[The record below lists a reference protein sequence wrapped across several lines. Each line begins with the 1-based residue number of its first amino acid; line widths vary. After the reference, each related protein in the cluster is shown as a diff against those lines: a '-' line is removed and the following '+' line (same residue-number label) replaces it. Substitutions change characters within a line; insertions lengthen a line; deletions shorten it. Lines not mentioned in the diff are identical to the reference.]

1 MSRCLVPFASLLA
14 ALPALSV
21 SAPVS
26 SVSTAGLPIVFEPG
40 NVRDA
45 PEVKFLARAHRFNLL
60 LTNSAA
66 ILRHHRGGG
75 SPTGLAIEWLGAN
88 PHASLEGVSRTG
100 GTSNYLF
107 SSLSAHCLRS
117 VPHYQRVRYD
127 SLYPGI
133 DLVFYDNNG
142 KLEFDFV
149 LSPGADLSDIRLAA
163 RGARAMRIDD
173 AGDLV
178 LGTARGEFRLAKP
191 LLYQPSPQGNRP
203 VEGGFV
209 LEGGNSF
216 SFRTGPY
223 DRQQPL
229 IIDPTLSTSYIG
241 GQDVDIVSSV
251 ATDSSGNIYITGYTA
266 STAFPVSTTPLK
278 NSLIAGD
285 ADAFVMKLN
294 PTMTTIL
301 YSTYLGGSFP
311 DYGRAITVD
320 STGAA
325 YITGST
331 IGRFPTTTGAFREL
345 ASVTPAPFVAK
356 LDPSG
361 ATLSYATYLDGA
373 GAGMAIAVDSSGS
386 AYVAGSTYT
395 ATFTTTTG
403 AFQRT
408 YAGGTDG
415 FVVKLNPTGSSQVYS
430 TFLGGSSEDQITGI
444 RVDSSGAAYVA
455 GFTSSTDFPV
465 TAGAYRN
472 ANSGSTDAF
481 VAKINSTGAA
491 LVYSTF
497 LGGSNLDRAHGIDI
511 NSSGEAYVAGQT
523 YSSSF
528 PTTPGAFRTT
538 HGGAADGFVARLN
551 AAGSGLLYSTFLG
564 GAGTCL
570 VNDPFRQYA
579 CDGAFS
585 VALDSAGQAWVA
597 GVAGNGF
604 PLSGAIQPSAGGNGD
619 AFVAQLNAAG
629 TSLPFSTYIGGGAG
643 DVALSVAVS
652 GAGGTIVA
660 GFTNSTD
667 LPVNSLQTT
676 RGGGA
681 AEGFLSLLPTCSVT
695 LGSSGSFFPK
705 TAGTYLLDVFAAPG
719 CAWSASTDASW
730 VTLNTNAGVSNGQA
744 SYTVAAN
751 TGSARTAHIW
761 VAGQT
766 YTIQQVSG
774 QCITLASA
782 SSWFPQSGGAYSL
795 QVFASCPWTTSVNVN
810 WITGVT
816 PSGSGDGVIQYTVAA
831 NTSTSSRTGQ
841 IDVSGTTF
849 AVNQVGGPAGLSCS
863 YSLSR
868 GSDSFAADG
877 GSSSLLV
884 STQSGCQWTT
894 STNSS
899 WLTITA
905 GLAGSGE
912 GVIGYSADRNTSGT
926 VRSVAVSVAGQSLV
940 VTQAP

>member
-1 MSRCLVPFASLLA
+1 
-14 ALPALSV
+14 
-21 SAPVS
+21 
-26 SVSTAGLPIVFEPG
+26 
-40 NVRDA
+40 
-45 PEVKFLARAHRFNLL
+45 
-60 LTNSAA
+60 
-66 ILRHHRGGG
+66 
-75 SPTGLAIEWLGAN
+75 
-88 PHASLEGVSRTG
+88 
-100 GTSNYLF
+100 
-107 SSLSAHCLRS
+107 
-117 VPHYQRVRYD
+117 
-127 SLYPGI
+127 
-133 DLVFYDNNG
+133 
-142 KLEFDFV
+142 
-149 LSPGADLSDIRLAA
+149 
-163 RGARAMRIDD
+163 
-173 AGDLV
+173 
-178 LGTARGEFRLAKP
+178 
-191 LLYQPSPQGNRP
+191 
-203 VEGGFV
+203 
-209 LEGGNSF
+209 
-216 SFRTGPY
+216 
-223 DRQQPL
+223 
-229 IIDPTLSTSYIG
+229 
-241 GQDVDIVSSV
+241 
-251 ATDSSGNIYITGYTA
+251 
-266 STAFPVSTTPLK
+266 
-278 NSLIAGD
+278 
-285 ADAFVMKLN
+285 MKLN

-325 YITGST
+325 YITGSS

-361 ATLSYATYLDGA
+361 AALSYATYLDGA
-373 GAGMAIAVDSSGS
+373 GAGMAIAVDSGGS

-455 GFTSSTDFPV
+455 GFTSSTDFPA

-481 VAKINSTGAA
+481 VTKINSAGSA

-497 LGGSNLDRAHGIDI
+497 LGGSNVDRAHGIDI

-528 PTTPGAFRTT
+528 PTTAGAFRAS
-538 HGGAADGFVARLN
+538 HGGAADGFVTRLN

-570 VNDPFRQYA
+570 VNDPFRQYI

-585 VALDSAGQAWVA
+585 ISVDSTAQAWVA
-597 GVAGNGF
+597 GIAGPGF
-604 PLSGAIQPSAGGNGD
+604 PLSGAIQPSPGGSGD
-619 AFVAQLNAAG
+619 AFVAQLNASG
-629 TSLPFSTYIGGGAG
+629 TSLPFSTYIGGGGG

-652 GAGGTIVA
+652 GSGGTIVA

-676 RGGGA
+676 RGGGG
-681 AEGFLSLLPTCSVT
+681 AEGFLSLLSTCSVT

-705 TAGTYLLDVFAAPG
+705 TAGAYLLDVSSAPG
-719 CAWSASTDASW
+719 CAWSTSTDASW
-730 VTLNTNAGVSNGQA
+730 VALNTTAGVGNGQV

-751 TGSARTAHIW
+751 AGPSRTAHIT

-766 YTIQQVSG
+766 YTIQQVTG
-774 QCITLASA
+774 QCITLANTG
-782 SSWFPQSGGAYSL
+782 SWFPQSGGAYNL
-795 QVFASCPWTTSVNVN
+795 QVFASCPWTASVNVN

-816 PSGSGDGVIQYTVAA
+816 PAGSGDGVIQFTLAA
-831 NTSTSSRTGQ
+831 NNSSSSRTGQ
-841 IDVSGTTF
+841 IDVSGSTYT
-849 AVNQVGGPAGLSCS
+849 VNQVGGPAGLSCS

-868 GSDSFAADG
+868 GSDSFASGG

-884 STQSGCQWTT
+884 STQNGCQWTT

-899 WLTITA
+899 WLAITA

-912 GVIGYSADRNTSGT
+912 GVIGYSADRNTSGA
-926 VRSVAVSVAGQSLV
+926 VRSAAVNVAGQSFV
-940 VTQAP
+940 VTQSP

>member
-1 MSRCLVPFASLLA
+1 LAGFPATSFA
-14 ALPALSV
+14 
-21 SAPVS
+21 APV
-26 SVSTAGLPIVFEPG
+26 TAISPGGLPIVFEP
-40 NVRDA
+40 NRAQAA
-45 PEVKFLARAHRFNLL
+45 PEVRFLARGHRFELL
-60 LTNSAA
+60 LTDSAA
-66 ILRHHRGGG
+66 ILRHSRGINA
-75 SPTGLAIEWLGAN
+75 PTDLAIEWLGAN
-88 PHASLEGVSRTG
+88 RRATFEGASETG
-100 GTSNYLF
+100 GISNYLF
-107 SSLSAHCLRS
+107 SSGPTRCIRS

-133 DLVFYDNNG
+133 DLVFYGNNG

-149 LSPGADLSDIRLAA
+149 LSPGADLSTIRLAA
-163 RGARAMRIDD
+163 RGAETIRIDH

-178 LGTARGEFRLAKP
+178 LSTARGEFRLAKP
-191 LLYQPSPQGNRP
+191 LLYQPAPEGNRP
-203 VEGGFV
+203 VEGGYV
-209 LEGGNSF
+209 LHGPNTF

-223 DRQQPL
+223 DRRQPL
-229 IIDPTLSTSYIG
+229 VVDPTLSTSYIG
-241 GQDVDIVSSV
+241 GQDVDIVSSA
-251 ATDSSGNIYITGYTA
+251 ATDSGGNIYITGYTA
-266 STAFPVSTTPLK
+266 STAFPVSLSPFKT
-278 NSLIAGD
+278 SLTAGD

-311 DYGRAITVD
+311 DYGRAIAVD
-320 STGAA
+320 SAGAA

-331 IGRFPTTTGAFREL
+331 IGRFPTTTGALHEL
-345 ASVTPAPFVAK
+345 PSVTPTPFVAK

-373 GAGMAIAVDSSGS
+373 GAGMAIAVDTLGN

-415 FVVKLNPTGSSQVYS
+415 FVVKLNPTGTSQVYS

-481 VAKINSTGAA
+481 VTKISSTGSA

-497 LGGSNLDRAHGIDI
+497 LGGSNADRAHGIDI

-528 PTTPGAFRTT
+528 PTTTGAFHTT
-538 HGGAADGFVARLN
+538 HGGAADGFVTKLN

-564 GAGTCL
+564 GSGTCL

-579 CDGAFS
+579 CDGIFS
-585 VALDSAGQAWVA
+585 VAVDSTGQAWVA
-597 GVAGNGF
+597 GIAGAGF
-604 PLSGAIQPSAGGNGD
+604 PLSGAIQPSPGGNGD
-619 AFVAQLNAAG
+619 AFVAQLNATG

-643 DVALSVAVS
+643 DVALSVAVPS
-652 GAGGTIVA
+652 TGGAVVA

-681 AEGFLSLLPTCSVT
+681 QEGFLSLLATCAVT

-705 TAGTYLLDVFAAPG
+705 TSGTYLLDVFAAPG

-730 VTLNTNAGVSNGQA
+730 VTLNATAGVGNGQVN
-744 SYTVAAN
+744 YTVAAN
-751 TGSARTAHIW
+751 TGPARTAHIN

-774 QCITLASA
+774 QCVTLAST
-782 SSWFPQSGGAYSL
+782 SSWFPQSGGTYNL
-795 QVFASCPWTTSVNVN
+795 QVFASCPWTTTVNVN

-831 NTSTSSRTGQ
+831 NTSTSSRSGQ
-841 IDVSGTTF
+841 IDVSGSTF
-849 AVNQVGGPAGLSCS
+849 TVNQVGGPAGLSCS
-863 YSLSR
+863 YTLSR
-868 GSDSFAADG
+868 GSDSFTADG

-894 STNSS
+894 SNSAS
-899 WLTITA
+899 WLAITA
-905 GLAGSGE
+905 GIAGSGE
-912 GVIGYSADRNTSGT
+912 GVIGYSADRNTSGA
-926 VRSVAVSVAGQSLV
+926 VRSATVTVAGQSFV
-940 VTQAP
+940 VTQTP